1 MTTQKMDAYHY
12 HCIDLMKLVGGPAE
26 IQRGVQESRM
36 YVVQPRRNGPKYRL
50 DQRSIPLEVRSRGVK
65 I

>member
-1 MTTQKMDAYHY
+1 MTTQKMDAYY
-12 HCIDLMKLVGGPAE
+12 CIDLMKLVGGPAA

-50 DQRSIPLEVRSRGVK
+50 DQRRIPLEVRSRGVK